1 MQTLLANFLYVL
13 CQEGWVPRAPAL
25 GYFGTETKVPPKD
38 VLMEGETD
46 GLGWKSRATA
56 IETAPSAPDWLSRTP
71 A

>member
-46 GLGWKSRATA
+46 GLGLKT
-56 IETAPSAPDWLSRTP
+56 
-71 A
+71 

>member
-1 MQTLLANFLYVL
+1 MLQ
-13 CQEGWVPRAPAL
+13 APAL

-46 GLGWKSRATA
+46 GLGLKSRAMA
-56 IETAPSAPDWLSRTP
+56 IERAPSAPDWLSQTP